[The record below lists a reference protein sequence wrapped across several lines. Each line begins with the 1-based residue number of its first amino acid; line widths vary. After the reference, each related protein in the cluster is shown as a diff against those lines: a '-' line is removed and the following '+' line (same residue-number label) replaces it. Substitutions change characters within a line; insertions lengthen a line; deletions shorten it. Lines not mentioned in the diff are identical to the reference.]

1 MPRKSEPKPWRQA
14 LTIGSPLHRSLHQP
28 LHRTSTNRDKRCAIL
43 IKRASSPSTRT
54 RRPQE
59 HALRGGRTTVEFVLI
74 ADRAMGNSG
83 GSRGR
88 LPLPCAGDQRPIG
101 RMDFAS
107 FAMPAMPR
115 HRSGPGFRTPK
126 FFGFRRLSDTQV
138 FRAFRLSEGFQG
150 AFRGFQTPKFFGL
163 LGFQTPKFFG
173 RSDTQVFREKGGLA
187 APRGRAFFVGYLTP
201 KSDLILL
208 SITVVADTI

>member
-107 FAMPAMPR
+107 FAMPANAKAPLR
-115 HRSGPGFRTPK
+115 PG
-126 FFGFRRLSDTQV
+126 LSDTQV
-138 FRAFRLSEGFQG
+138 FRLSQAFRHPSFSGFQAFRHPSFSGFQRLSETL
-150 AFRGFQTPKFFGL
+150 RGFQTPKFFV
-163 LGFQTPKFFG
+163 K
-173 RSDTQVFREKGGLA
+173 RE
-187 APRGRAFFVGYLTP
+187 V
-201 KSDLILL
+201 
-208 SITVVADTI
+208 